1 MVCVCCRAVCPTP
14 IKLGTGGRRWNSRA
28 AHSRS
33 RKCGVD
39 EIGPCGGSA
48 RGCTEVVRA
57 KEYRGLPRCLRSRMR
72 CSGLKHLSR
81 AVTVFQSST
90 KRVGLEKPI
99 CFNRLSAPR
108 WGGCRVVKD
117 VSAGSAA
124 AGRCG
129 LPGVAVWLGGYGGR
143 GASTRKV
150 RRGGRVD
157 MAVRRCGLPDAAW
170 QVRRRD
176 LTEDRRSCRA
186 SRRPTGADPGRAL
199 SFCAN
204 TRQKGLKRNTR
215 RDWRRTFVTGE

>member
-48 RGCTEVVRA
+48 QGCTEVVRA
-57 KEYRGLPRCLRSRMR
+57 KEYRGLRRCLRSRMR

-124 AGRCG
+124 AGR
-129 LPGVAVWLGGYGGR
+129 
-143 GASTRKV
+143 
-150 RRGGRVD
+150 RGGMTWWIWWAWRQHWEGAAGCRAD
-157 MAVRRCGLPDAAW
+157 MAVRRVGL
-170 QVRRRD
+170 
-176 LTEDRRSCRA
+176 
-186 SRRPTGADPGRAL
+186 TGAAGRLDGRGLARTAARPDGGPGGPVVQAVGPPVPPPGARCPFARTRGRKAL
-199 SFCAN
+199 
-204 TRQKGLKRNTR
+204 RG
-215 RDWRRTFVTGE
+215 TGDATGDLSS